1 MPPYFQCFGSPAK
14 KATSSKKLVGFRAR
28 EPPAGPPPYPMLTLD
43 RTAHPLA
50 LREDR
55 SAQPPLLGGLLFAAL
70 EVVPL
75 TAPGPFTALRVVGVL
90 VLLALAVGLIL
101 HARPKTLRRPLP
113 ARPGVTPERLELG
126 GEELPPLYR
135 VTLVLSDGS
144 RHTVLEGPEP
154 SRVLE
159 DAAALGKTLG
169 VAFGDGWGLS
179 APALNELLAT
189 SPVREKRFTEQDA
202 FTLEHPP
209 LPGQRAAA
217 YTTLWASA
225 FVLVA
230 SFVMSDGPERHGLV
244 PSALS
249 IVLPCLSANILLVL
263 GFWLLGL
270 RERVTVTKAGV
281 TRRRLWFKSEL
292 TSVDSR
298 EVAIL
303 GAALVR
309 PGARSDGHLLL
320 ASEKGLFALPAA
332 APDGATL
339 LEKRAGTTP
348 AAERAAE

>member
-1 MPPYFQCFGSPAK
+1 
-14 KATSSKKLVGFRAR
+14 
-28 EPPAGPPPYPMLTLD
+28 MLTLD

-55 SAQPPLLGGLLFAAL
+55 PAQPPLLGGFLFGAL

-75 TAPGPFTALRVVGVL
+75 TAPGPFTTPRLLGSLGLLAMAAGL
-90 VLLALAVGLIL
+90 VLYG
-101 HARPKTLRRPLP
+101 RPKTLRRPLP
-113 ARPGVTPERLELG
+113 ARPGVAPERLELG

-135 VTLVLSDGS
+135 VTLVLGDAS

-159 DAAALGKTLG
+159 DAAHLAKALG
-169 VAFGDGWGLS
+169 VSFGDGWGLS
-179 APALNELLAT
+179 AAALTELLAP
-189 SPVREKRFTEQDA
+189 SPSPAKCFTEQDS
-202 FTLEHPP
+202 FTLTHPP

-225 FVLVA
+225 FVLIA

-244 PSALS
+244 PGALS

-270 RERVTVTKAGV
+270 RERVTVTPAGV
-281 TRRRLWFKSEL
+281 KRQRLWFKTEL
-292 TSVDSR
+292 TSVNSR
-298 EVAIL
+298 DVPIL

-320 ASEKGLFALPAA
+320 ASKTGLFALPAA
-332 APDGATL
+332 APDGANL
-339 LEKRAGTTP
+339 LENRTGATP

>member
-1 MPPYFQCFGSPAK
+1 
-14 KATSSKKLVGFRAR
+14 
-28 EPPAGPPPYPMLTLD
+28 MLTLD

-55 SAQPPLLGGLLFAAL
+55 SAQPPLLGGFLFLAL

-75 TAPGPFTALRVVGVL
+75 TAPGPFTVLRAFGS
-90 VLLALAVGLIL
+90 LALLSVAVGLIL
-101 HARPKTLRRPLP
+101 HGRPKTLPRSLP
-113 ARPGVTPERLELG
+113 VRSGVPPERLELG
-126 GEELPPLYR
+126 GEDLPPLYR
-135 VTLVLSDGS
+135 ITLVLSDGS
-144 RHTVLEGPEP
+144 RHTVLEAPEP

-159 DAAALGKTLG
+159 DAAHLAKALG
-169 VAFGDGWGLS
+169 VPFGDGWGQS
-179 APALNELLAT
+179 ASALTELLAT
-189 SPVREKRFTEQDA
+189 SSSRAKRFTEQDS

-270 RERVTVTKAGV
+270 RERVTVTPAGV
-281 TRRRLWFKSEL
+281 QRRRLWFKSKL
-292 TSVDSR
+292 KTTDLR
-298 EVAIL
+298 EVSIL

-309 PGARSDGHLLL
+309 PGTRSDGHLLL

-332 APDGATL
+332 APAGATL
-339 LEKRAGTTP
+339 REGRAGTT
-348 AAERAAE
+348 ASAERAAE

>member
-1 MPPYFQCFGSPAK
+1 
-14 KATSSKKLVGFRAR
+14 
-28 EPPAGPPPYPMLTLD
+28 MLTLD
-43 RTAHPLA
+43 RTAYPLA
-50 LREDR
+50 LREER
-55 SAQPPLLGGLLFAAL
+55 PAQPLLLGGFLFAAL

-75 TAPGPFTALRVVGVL
+75 TASSPFTPLRIVGS
-90 VLLALAVGLIL
+90 LALLLTAVGLIL
-101 HARPKTLRRPLP
+101 HGRPKTLRHPLP
-113 ARPGVTPERLELG
+113 ARPGAAPVRLELG

-135 VTLVLSDGS
+135 VTLVLGDGS

-159 DAAALGKTLG
+159 DAAALGKALG

-179 APALNELLAT
+179 APALNDLLGAST
-189 SPVREKRFTEQDA
+189 AREKRFTEQDA

-270 RERVTVTKAGV
+270 RERVTVTPAGV
-281 TRRRLWFKSEL
+281 KRRRLWFKSEL
-292 TSVDSR
+292 TRVDSR
-298 EVAIL
+298 EVSIH

-320 ASEKGLFALPAA
+320 ASEAGLFALPAV